1 MNSVIHSRWLPIVM
15 LLASNLFMTLAWYR
29 HLKFKDSQ
37 PLWQAILI
45 SWGIA
50 FLEYCIMV
58 PANRWGFASYS
69 LFQLKIIQEVITL
82 GVFVAFAVTYF
93 NTRPQW
99 NHAAAFACILAAVVF
114 AFLPVKSQ

>member
-1 MNSVIHSRWLPIVM
+1 M

-50 FLEYCIMV
+50 FFEYCIMV

-69 LFQLKIIQEVITL
+69 LFQLKIIQEVLTL
-82 GVFVAFAVTYF
+82 GVFVAFAVLYF
-93 NTRPQW
+93 DPGPSGTMPRHSP
-99 NHAAAFACILAAVVF
+99 AFS
-114 AFLPVKSQ
+114 LPWCSRSSR